1 MEGIEWN
8 CYYDNPI
15 SSHGYYLL
23 RIFGCCMWASGWWCL
38 KNKNII
44 DEIASE
50 WERESEIWT
59 DEDKNVILIEWPD
72 VDGGELHQQ
81 NKTFSFDWNVFTFS
95 KQFINNSMLNLI
107 FYIILNESESIHFT
121 LSCSLSRVGHQKLFN
136 QNSSKPY
143 S

>member
-1 MEGIEWN
+1 MI
-8 CYYDNPI
+8 I
-15 SSHGYYLL
+15 QYLL
-23 RIFGCCMWASGWWCL
+23 MAIIFWGYLAAACEQVGGGGAWKIKTLLMKLRVSGR
-38 KNKNII
+38 
-44 DEIASE
+44 
-50 WERESEIWT
+50 EREIWT

-81 NKTFSFDWNVFTFS
+81 NKTFSFDRNVFTFS

-107 FYIILNESESIHFT
+107 FYITLNESESIHFT